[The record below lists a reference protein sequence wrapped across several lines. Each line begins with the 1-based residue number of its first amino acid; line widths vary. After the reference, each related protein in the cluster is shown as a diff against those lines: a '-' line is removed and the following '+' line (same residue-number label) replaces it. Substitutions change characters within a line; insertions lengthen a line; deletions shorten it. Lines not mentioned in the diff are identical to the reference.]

1 MPRSDIPVITPYN
14 PLDKRNLAESVA
26 SAMLHTPVQKLP
38 PEPLL
43 VQVCMQSTIRVILNL
58 IAN

>member
-26 SAMLHTPVQKLP
+26 SAMLHTPVQKL
-38 PEPLL
+38 L